1 MDVFSLE
8 EHCPYIN
15 PKDSKRCKKI
25 NSTPQEAARHWKSC
39 HINKEAKAMLMG
51 YLAVSQDTA
60 IMSEVQLDEVR
71 QWIQCPHCDALIT
84 RSDAMWHQMRT
95 NCKGD
100 AN

>member
-1 MDVFSLE
+1 
-8 EHCPYIN
+8 
-15 PKDSKRCKKI
+15 
-25 NSTPQEAARHWKSC
+25 
-39 HINKEAKAMLMG
+39 MLMG
-51 YLAVSQDTA
+51 YLAVSQGTA